1 MAGKP
6 MILARLIVAAAIL
19 GASIRS
25 VDAQTPS
32 VDDGVVALARGDYS
46 QAIEILKPIAED
58 WRSED
63 TVAQF
68 FMAGLYHAGR
78 GVAAD
83 PLRACA
89 LYALAGSRHES
100 PFGRQAMS
108 LFGAL
113 ARRGFEFD
121 QDCQVLARVGF
132 QHGFEPAL
140 FEIRPGHFVEWTL
153 AAATVTYE
161 GRTTRHDLP
170 YAERGARFLPLRHT
184 ELGTGPARTITRHFV
199 EMFIWAPSME
209 SGAWQLRWHIFEIAR
224 DEIIRVGASEPLVT
238 VEGDKPPSR
247 ESFDV
252 RDYGVLRVDD
262 EGYAEWEVL
271 KGPHP
276 ETERIESDDERRE
289 VREARLARDAAEK
302 GVYWSRRY
310 DVNRRPA
317 WTYIDADGCGRVQVY
332 GWTGDR
338 AETIVIRAATQE
350 IDRSAQSLTFDLARD
365 LANISVETR
374 LYAAPQRQFEFCSDV
389 VMHLGP
395 DLPRPET
402 WRAIAGSVTI
412 DLSPPG
418 VRAHPPGLRPATV
431 TLSNVVLRNA
441 AGATVKTP
449 GSIRL
454 TAIVGGF
461 GG

>member
-1 MAGKP
+1 MR
-6 MILARLIVAAAIL
+6 MLARLIVTAAIL
-19 GASIRS
+19 GAPIRS
-25 VDAQTPS
+25 AGAQAPS
-32 VDDGVVALARGDYS
+32 VEDGVIALARGDYPR
-46 QAIEILKPIAED
+46 AIEILKPIAED
-58 WRSED
+58 GRSED
-63 TVAQF
+63 AAAQF
-68 FMAGLYHAGR
+68 FMAGLYNAGR

-89 LYALAGSRHES
+89 LYARAGNRHDS

-113 ARRGFEFD
+113 VRQGLEFD
-121 QDCQVLARVGF
+121 QECQVLARVGF
-132 QHGFEPAL
+132 EHGFEPAL
-140 FEIRPGHFVEWTL
+140 FGLRPGHFVEWTL
-153 AAATVTYE
+153 AAATVTHE
-161 GRTTRHDLP
+161 RRTTRHDMP
-170 YAERGARFLPLRHT
+170 YADRGARFLPLRYT
-184 ELGTGPARTITRHFV
+184 ELGTGPARTIARHFV
-199 EMFIWAPSME
+199 EMFIWSPSTP
-209 SGAWQLRWHIFEIAR
+209 SGPWQLRWHIFEIVR
-224 DEIIRVGASEPLVT
+224 DDIIRVGASEPLVT
-238 VEGDKPPSR
+238 VEGDNPPSR

-252 RDYGVLRVDD
+252 REYAVLRVDD
-262 EGYAEWEVL
+262 DGYAEWEVR

-302 GVYWSRRY
+302 SVDWSRRY

-317 WTYIDADGCGRVQVY
+317 WTYTDADGCGRVQVY

-338 AETIVIRAATQE
+338 AETIVIRAAAQE

-374 LYAAPQRQFEFCSDV
+374 LYAAPQRPFEFCSDV
-389 VMHLGP
+389 GVPLDP

-418 VRAHPPGLRPATV
+418 VRAHAPDLRRATV

-441 AGATVKTP
+441 AGAIVKTP
-449 GSIRL
+449 GPIRL
-454 TAIVGGF
+454 TAMVGGF